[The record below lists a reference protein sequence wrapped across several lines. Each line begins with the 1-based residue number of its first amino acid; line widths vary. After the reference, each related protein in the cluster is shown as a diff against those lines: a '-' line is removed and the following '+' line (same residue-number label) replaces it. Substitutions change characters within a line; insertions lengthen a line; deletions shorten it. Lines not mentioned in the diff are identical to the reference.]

1 MSKKD
6 GFVTG
11 ALLESKSDG
20 SRCFLEHSY
29 AQAFGGRNY
38 SSLAVIWLNKKG
50 NPEYSSAWHNK
61 SNFKVIDSDLESNL
75 QKIIKFNKKSG
86 GAPICMKASLA
97 QKLGYTSIHT
107 YASARSNR
115 KSGEIKL

>member
-6 GFVTG
+6 GFVIG

-20 SRCFLEHSY
+20 NRCFLEHSY
-29 AQAFGGRNY
+29 AQAFGGKNY
-38 SSLAVIWLNKKG
+38 SSLSVIWLDEKG
-50 NPEYSSAWHNK
+50 NPEYSSAWHRK
-61 SNFKVIDSDLESNL
+61 SDFKVIDSDIESNL

-97 QKLGYTSIHT
+97 RKLGYTSIHT
-107 YASARSNR
+107 YASAKANR
-115 KSGEIKL
+115 KNGEIKL